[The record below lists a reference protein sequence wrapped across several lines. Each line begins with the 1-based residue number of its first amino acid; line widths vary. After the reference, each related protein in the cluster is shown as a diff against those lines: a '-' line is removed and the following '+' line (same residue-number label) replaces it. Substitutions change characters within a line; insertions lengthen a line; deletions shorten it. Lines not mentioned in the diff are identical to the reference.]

1 MKTSNYLAKLPQEAT
16 IKSIQ
21 VLKDY
26 DLITLDVPT
35 ASQRLCPHCGSNDC
49 VIKDSGTLQ
58 TIRHI
63 PCNHRGTVVSF
74 HKRRLLCKDC
84 HSSFYE
90 TPYWIH
96 PSLRMTQAL
105 YDSILLDLIQPLAF
119 SEVARR
125 NHVPQST
132 VQSVFQTVH
141 FGRPAKLPETICID
155 EFKGNSGVWSSKH
168 RRWYRNK
175 YHCTLSD
182 GDLPFRYRCN
192 GSDLRRL
199 SEQVFPSV
207 LFRAEEA
214 GEILLLRHEQ
224 RLCLCLQGR
233 TFQTPGS
240 ALIPSTLSSVL
251 MKWWTM

>member
-1 MKTSNYLAKLPQEAT
+1 
-16 IKSIQ
+16 
-21 VLKDY
+21 
-26 DLITLDVPT
+26 
-35 ASQRLCPHCGSNDC
+35 
-49 VIKDSGTLQ
+49 
-58 TIRHI
+58 
-63 PCNHRGTVVSF
+63 
-74 HKRRLLCKDC
+74 
-84 HSSFYE
+84 
-90 TPYWIH
+90 
-96 PSLRMTQAL
+96 MTQAL

-141 FGRPAKLPETICID
+141 LAGQP
-155 EFKGNSGVWSSKH
+155 NSLKPSVLMNSKATAVCGAL
-168 RRWYRNK
+168 NIAAGIATNITVP
-175 YHCTLSD
+175 CPMVT
-182 GDLPFRYRCN
+182 PFRYRCN